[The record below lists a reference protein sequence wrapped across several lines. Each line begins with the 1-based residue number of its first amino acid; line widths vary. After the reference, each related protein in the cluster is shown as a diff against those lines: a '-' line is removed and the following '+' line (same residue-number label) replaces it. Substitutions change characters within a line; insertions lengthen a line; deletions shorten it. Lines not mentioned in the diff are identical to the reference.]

1 MRMFTLSNV
10 LSLIRGP
17 LAFLFLIDRIDVR
30 AGVILGAILT
40 DCVDGYLARRY
51 KIATKLGAILD
62 PVMDKFFV
70 FFVLS
75 ILFYE
80 RSLNGWEVVAM
91 LSRDMVLFV
100 FSLYLLIKNEWKTYN
115 YRSLIWG
122 KASTSLQFIV
132 LFLLAL
138 NIQLTYILFFLFVAL
153 GLCVFFELFF
163 TLKSNAKKA

>member
-1 MRMFTLSNV
+1 MFTVSNL
-10 LSLIRGP
+10 LSLVRGP

-30 AGVILGAILT
+30 AAVILAAILT
-40 DCVDGYLARRY
+40 DCIDGYLARRY
-51 KIATKLGAILD
+51 KYTTRLGAILD

-91 LSRDMVLFV
+91 LSRDMVLFA

-115 YRSLIWG
+115 YRSLVWG
-122 KASTSLQFIV
+122 KATTSLQFIV
-132 LFLLAL
+132 LFFLAL
-138 NIQLTYILFFLFVAL
+138 NIHLTYILFFLFVAL
-153 GLCVFFELFF
+153 GLCVLFELFF
-163 TLKSNAKKA
+163 TLKTNPEKV